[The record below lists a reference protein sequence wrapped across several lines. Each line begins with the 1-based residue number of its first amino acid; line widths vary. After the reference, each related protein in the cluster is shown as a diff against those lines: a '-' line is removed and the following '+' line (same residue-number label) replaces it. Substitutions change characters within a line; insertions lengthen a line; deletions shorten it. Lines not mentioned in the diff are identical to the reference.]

1 MNDDLSIS
9 EEQSDYLKF
18 KKILE
23 YFIHILR
30 ANNYNHPEQFNGDEP
45 KSGQGYKEHAI
56 KKSYEGFNFFS
67 NGQTMDVNISGGF
80 QLYSK
85 TNYIN
90 WTGTGYNVR
99 AKWNGQKDDITGIQ
113 LYDNY
118 TDSFIGPV
126 LELGSLGLNNQETVN
141 LVLKK
146 FYDDFAYLLS
156 QTRGEKNMRI
166 TSFSEKLRLNYN
178 LIFRGAPGTGKTY
191 LAKQIAVEL
200 VSEGVTNN
208 YNELSE
214 SQKQQIEFVQF
225 HPSYDYTDFVEGLR
239 PVIVNGQVSF
249 ERKDGLFMEF
259 CQRAQEKQITSND
272 VTIESIWKNFIEDEV
287 AEGTLKIN
295 NYTFKKNGNNNIT
308 YKVPGGSTG
317 SMTLTNVK
325 DFIETNKWSEKNDHA
340 TYKRPIYDKYIAP
353 RLPNIKIEDNNVKNY
368 VFIIDE
374 INRGE
379 ISKIFGELFFSLDPE
394 YRGEVGA
401 VSTQY
406 SNLQEE
412 TAKKFFIPKNVY
424 IIGTMNDIDRSVDM
438 FDFAMRRRF
447 SFEEITAAD
456 SQEWL
461 EKREVKN
468 RMNRLNQAIVDKEI
482 GDLSTDYQIGASYFK
497 LLDKEKIT
505 AQELWNSKLAPLLK
519 DYFRGDSQLTGKMIK
534 MKNKYFE
541 GESDALKTY

>member
-1 MNDDLSIS
+1 
-9 EEQSDYLKF
+9 
-18 KKILE
+18 
-23 YFIHILR
+23 
-30 ANNYNHPEQFNGDEP
+30 
-45 KSGQGYKEHAI
+45 
-56 KKSYEGFNFFS
+56 
-67 NGQTMDVNISGGF
+67 
-80 QLYSK
+80 
-85 TNYIN
+85 
-90 WTGTGYNVR
+90 
-99 AKWNGQKDDITGIQ
+99 
-113 LYDNY
+113 
-118 TDSFIGPV
+118 
-126 LELGSLGLNNQETVN
+126 
-141 LVLKK
+141 
-146 FYDDFAYLLS
+146 
-156 QTRGEKNMRI
+156 
-166 TSFSEKLRLNYN
+166 
-178 LIFRGAPGTGKTY
+178 
-191 LAKQIAVEL
+191 
-200 VSEGVTNN
+200 
-208 YNELSE
+208 
-214 SQKQQIEFVQF
+214 
-225 HPSYDYTDFVEGLR
+225 
-239 PVIVNGQVSF
+239 
-249 ERKDGLFMEF
+249 
-259 CQRAQEKQITSND
+259 
-272 VTIESIWKNFIEDEV
+272 
-287 AEGTLKIN
+287 
-295 NYTFKKNGNNNIT
+295 
-308 YKVPGGSTG
+308 
-317 SMTLTNVK
+317 MTLTNVK